1 VLPGGGVGD
10 SYQPVEEKYM
20 LTRKALQLA
29 EEHNFPV
36 HMLTKST
43 LIERDLDILKRINE
57 KKRAIVSFS
66 LSSANDKIAS
76 VLEPGVPPP
85 GRRLKTIS
93 LFKKEGISCGVF
105 LLPVVPLITD
115 TPAVLDESVRKIK
128 EAGADFIVFGGMTL
142 KEGRQKD
149 YFLSAVE
156 NRFPGIIETY
166 PLIYR
171 PSKWGEPAP
180 EYVENLNTLFSTII
194 KKYRIP
200 ACVPARLYRDIL
212 DRNDLVVV
220 MLEQINY
227 LLRLRNQRAPYG
239 MAAWSISQIKE
250 PLSTVRSSLP
260 GLKGVGKSAIKIVRE
275 ILDTGSSSY
284 YQQLLN
290 Q

>member
-1 VLPGGGVGD
+1 V
-10 SYQPVEEKYM
+10 
-20 LTRKALQLA
+20 
-29 EEHNFPV
+29 
-36 HMLTKST
+36 
-43 LIERDLDILKRINE
+43 
-57 KKRAIVSFS
+57 
-66 LSSANDKIAS
+66 
-76 VLEPGVPPP
+76 
-85 GRRLKTIS
+85 
-93 LFKKEGISCGVF
+93 
-105 LLPVVPLITD
+105 
-115 TPAVLDESVRKIK
+115 
-128 EAGADFIVFGGMTL
+128 
-142 KEGRQKD
+142 
-149 YFLSAVE
+149 
-156 NRFPGIIETY
+156 
-166 PLIYR
+166 
-171 PSKWGEPAP
+171 P

-275 ILDTGSSSY
+275 ILDTGGSSY
-284 YQQLLN
+284 YNQLLN